1 MTDCI
6 VTVIW
11 PHRVVV
17 CFVVECE
24 GLISS
29 QGLTQSTSSLVI
41 DIKLQSPA
49 GSGAEQRGDQCQ
61 CSVHQG
67 LVWERKDRET
77 NEQWGLVILISGPIT
92 AKHCRPAGIWSVFPP
107 ALAAHR
113 AALFRPT
120 PRCWVCLG
128 HLLQSAFPFYINKV
142 SNTQLLLEHRDK
154 DLWHR

>member
-61 CSVHQG
+61 CSVIKAWSEKG
-67 LVWERKDRET
+67 KIERPMT
-77 NEQWGLVILISGPIT
+77 NGS
-92 AKHCRPAGIWSVFPP
+92 RSF
-107 ALAAHR
+107 
-113 AALFRPT
+113 
-120 PRCWVCLG
+120 
-128 HLLQSAFPFYINKV
+128 
-142 SNTQLLLEHRDK
+142 
-154 DLWHR
+154 